1 MSDIDTTVEVGETTT
16 NDVSG
21 NVKPATT
28 ELATQVTGETPA
40 DTEDEQPERGKPE
53 AAVQK
58 AINRLTRQRGEA
70 ERRAIAA
77 EARLEA
83 LQDLAKPAPA
93 AKGGEPQ
100 KGDFASYEDYLDA
113 RADYRA
119 DLKAQEVLKTVRA
132 ETTGRTAEQELTAR
146 FQSFATEA
154 EKQAKDL
161 GKDFKEDWQTL
172 GEAPK
177 VSITV
182 RDFLLDADHKA
193 GMVSFLADNPDE
205 LARISDLPAVAA
217 AKELTKLEARIGAK
231 APSRSTRT
239 PAPPPTVSG
248 RSTASVD
255 LSKITNM
262 DEYAKARGFAK

>member
-1 MSDIDTTVEVGETTT
+1 MSDIDNNAEPVEIDLQVPG
-16 NDVSG
+16 DL
-21 NVKPATT
+21 KPATT
-28 ELATQVTGETPA
+28 KLETTGDNDPA
-40 DTEDEQPERGKPE
+40 DPPEPSDDKDKVPPG
-53 AAVQK
+53 VQK
-58 AINRLTRQRGEA
+58 AINRITRQRGEA
-70 ERRAIAA
+70 ERRAIKA
-77 EARLEA
+77 ETELEV
-83 LQDLAKPAPA
+83 LRGLNKPTPV

-132 ETTGRTAEQELTAR
+132 ETTGRTAETELAAR